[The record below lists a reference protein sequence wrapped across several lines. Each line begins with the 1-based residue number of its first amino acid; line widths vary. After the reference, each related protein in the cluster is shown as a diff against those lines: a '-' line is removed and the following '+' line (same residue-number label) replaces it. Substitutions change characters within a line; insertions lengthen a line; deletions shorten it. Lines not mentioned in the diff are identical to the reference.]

1 MSKDAKITDMRH
13 IKLDKGADGVAI
25 LTLDNADESMNVVS
39 EAWLD
44 EMNAAI
50 ADLREDDS
58 VTGVIIVSAKKAF
71 MAGADLKLMVEGYE
85 TMSPKDAYAFSQKA
99 TGMHRALETMG
110 KPVACTMNG
119 LALGGG
125 FELALACHYRVLVDD
140 PRAVVG
146 LPEVNLGLLPGSGGT
161 QRLPRLVGRKNGLD
175 LLLSGRSVAPAQA
188 LELGMVDELAP
199 ADQLVDKARQWLAT
213 NPPAERV
220 WDVKGYTLPEK
231 RGMIVPEIAMDYSI
245 SIAKVVGKHGYNYPA
260 PEAILSCVFEG
271 LQLPMDKA
279 LSVESKYF
287 AKLLTDPVAR
297 NIIRT
302 TFISKQAA
310 EKGARRPAGVPRSQ
324 VKKLGVIGAGMMG
337 AGIALVSAK
346 AGIEVV
352 LIDRDSDTAAKGKAY
367 SEKVFGK
374 AVERGKMAADK
385 AEAALALITPT
396 DDFAM
401 LDGCDLV
408 VEAVFEDMG
417 IKAETTKK
425 AEAVVPESAV
435 FATNTS
441 TLPISELA
449 KASARPNQ
457 FIGLHFFSP
466 VDRMGLV
473 EVIMGEQTSDETL
486 AKSLDFIAQIR
497 KTPIVVNDAQGFYTS
512 RVFRMFIFE
521 GAAMLEDGVEPARIE
536 NAAKAAG
543 FPVGPLALL
552 DEVTIDLPVKILK
565 DAEGKNEN
573 LYTIERGGKVLDRM
587 LELGR
592 GSRKAGGGF
601 YEYSEGGGKHLWK
614 GLGEEFPTTA
624 EQPEQEELKKRY
636 LYAQAN
642 ETARCLEEGVLETA
656 EDADLG
662 AVLGWGFPVWTG
674 GTLSYID
681 TIGIE
686 EFVSEANRLAESYGT
701 RFAPSAWLRERAAA
715 NTPFYPPVTSG

>member
-1 MSKDAKITDMRH
+1 MRH

-39 EAWLD
+39 DDWLG
-44 EMNAAI
+44 EMNIAI
-50 ADLREDDS
+50 ADLRDDES
-58 VTGVIIVSAKKAF
+58 VTGVIITSGKPAF
-71 MAGADLKLMVEGYE
+71 MAGADLKLMVQGYGAL
-85 TMSPKDAYAFSQKA
+85 TRHDAFEFSQKA
-99 TGMHRALETMG
+99 SAMHRSLETMG
-110 KPVACTMNG
+110 KPVACAMNG

-125 FELALACHYRVLVDD
+125 FELALACHHRVLVDD

-161 QRLPRLVGRKNGLD
+161 QRLPRLIGRKKALD
-175 LLLSGRSVAPAQA
+175 LLLSGRSVGPHEA
-188 LELGMVDELAP
+188 LELKLVDAIAP
-199 ADQLVDKARQWLAT
+199 AGQIVAKAREWLAT
-213 NPPAERV
+213 NPSAARV
-220 WDVKGYTLPEK
+220 WDEKGFFMQEM
-231 RGMIVPEIAMDYSI
+231 RGMIVPEVALDYSI
-245 SIAKVVGKHGYNYPA
+245 SVGSLVGKSGYNFPA
-260 PEAILSCVFEG
+260 PPAILSCVFEG
-271 LQLPMDKA
+271 LQLPFDKA

-310 EKGARRPAGVPRSQ
+310 EKGARRPAGVPQSKVQ
-324 VKKLGVIGAGMMG
+324 KVGIIGAGMMG

-346 AGIEVV
+346 AGINVI
-352 LIDRDSDTAAKGKAY
+352 LIDRDKQTAEKGKQY

-374 AVERGKMAADK
+374 LIAKGKMAQDK
-385 AEAALALITPT
+385 ADAALALINPT
-396 DDFAM
+396 DDFSK

-408 VEAVFEDMG
+408 VEAVFEDLE

-425 AEAVVPESAV
+425 AEAHLPVNAI

-449 KASARPNQ
+449 KASARPDQ
-457 FIGLHFFSP
+457 FIGMHFFSP

-473 EVIMGEQTSDETL
+473 EVIKGKQTSEETL
-486 AKSLDFIAQIR
+486 AKSLDFIAQLR
-497 KTPIVVNDAQGFYTS
+497 KTPIVVNDSRGFYTS

-521 GAAMLEDGVEPARIE
+521 GVAMLEEGIAPARIE

-552 DEVTIDLPVKILK
+552 DEVTMELPVKILT
-565 DAEGKNEN
+565 DAEGAEGNT
-573 LYTIERGGKVLDRM
+573 YTIDKGREVLDRM
-587 LELGR
+587 IELGR

-601 YEYSEGGGKHLWK
+601 YDYQADGTKKLWS
-614 GLGEEFPTTA
+614 GLADEFPVA
-624 EQPEQEELKKRY
+624 EKQPEQDELKQRF
-636 LYAQAN
+636 LYAQAI

-662 AVLGWGFPVWTG
+662 AVFGWGFPVWTG

-681 TIGIE
+681 TVGIE
-686 EFVSEANRLAESYGT
+686 EFVRNCDRLTQVYGE
-701 RFAPSAWLRERAAA
+701 RFSPSPWLRQRAGAGDA
-715 NTPFYPPVTSG
+715 FYPKTQKAK